1 MVLLFVQLF
10 LEIVPSNPECSGV
23 VVHHLVDLV
32 ELCCPFGDVFFH
44 FFDKMQ
50 AFFCPFKELHEIFD
64 DLVCFLNE
72 MKEFL
77 FFFLIHVYE

>member
-23 VVHHLVDLV
+23 VVHHLIDLV
-32 ELCCPFGDVFFH
+32 GFCGPFFDVFFP

-72 MKEFL
+72 MKEFS

>member
-23 VVHHLVDLV
+23 VVHHLIDLV
-32 ELCCPFGDVFFH
+32 GFCGPFFDVFFP

-77 FFFLIHVYE
+77 FFLIHVYE

>member
-23 VVHHLVDLV
+23 VVHHIDLV
-32 ELCCPFGDVFFH
+32 GFCGPFFDVFFP

>member
-1 MVLLFVQLF
+1 MVLLFVQFF

-23 VVHHLVDLV
+23 VVHHLIDLV
-32 ELCCPFGDVFFH
+32 GFCGPFFDVFFP

>member
-10 LEIVPSNPECSGV
+10 LEIVPSNPKCSGV
-23 VVHHLVDLV
+23 VVHHLIDLV
-32 ELCCPFGDVFFH
+32 GFCGPFFDVFFP

>member
-23 VVHHLVDLV
+23 VAHHLIDLV
-32 ELCCPFGDVFFH
+32 EFCGPFFDVFFP

>member
-23 VVHHLVDLV
+23 VVHHLIDLV
-32 ELCCPFGDVFFH
+32 GFCGPFFDVFFP

-72 MKEFL
+72 MKYFL

>member
-1 MVLLFVQLF
+1 MLFVQLF
-10 LEIVPSNPECSGV
+10 LEIVLSNPECGGV
-23 VVHHLVDLV
+23 IVHHLVD
-32 ELCCPFGDVFFH
+32 LCCPFGDVFFH

-77 FFFLIHVYE
+77 FFLIHVY

>member
-23 VVHHLVDLV
+23 VVHHLIDLV
-32 ELCCPFGDVFFH
+32 EFCGPFFDVFFPL
-44 FFDKMQ
+44 FDKMQ

-64 DLVCFLNE
+64 DLVCFLN
-72 MKEFL
+72 
-77 FFFLIHVYE
+77 

>member
-23 VVHHLVDLV
+23 VVHHLIDLV
-32 ELCCPFGDVFFH
+32 EFCGPFFDVFFP

-77 FFFLIHVYE
+77 FFLIHVY

>member
-1 MVLLFVQLF
+1 MVLQFVQLF
-10 LEIVPSNPECSGV
+10 LEIVPSNPECSGI
-23 VVHHLVDLV
+23 VVHHLIDLV
-32 ELCCPFGDVFFH
+32 GFCGPFFDVFFP

>member
-23 VVHHLVDLV
+23 VVHHLIDLV
-32 ELCCPFGDVFFH
+32 GFCGPFFDVFFP

-64 DLVCFLNE
+64 DLVSFLNE